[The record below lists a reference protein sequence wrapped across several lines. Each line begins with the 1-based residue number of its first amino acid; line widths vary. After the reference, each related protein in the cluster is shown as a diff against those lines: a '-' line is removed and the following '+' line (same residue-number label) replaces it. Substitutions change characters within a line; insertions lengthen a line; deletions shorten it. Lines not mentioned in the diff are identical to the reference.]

1 MNSDKRPKLKIS
13 LSWKEKVLIL
23 ISTLSIITMWLY
35 LYIMWDNLPDIV
47 PTHFGFSGVP
57 DNFGNKNSLFIIP
70 IMASIL
76 HLTLALLSK
85 IPHSFNYPVNVTDK
99 NAEALYKIGKQT
111 MLLLDMEISLL
122 FAILLCKSI
131 QTAIGNESGLGI
143 VIVPIF
149 MVIILGTVIY
159 ETIKM
164 KRFKS

>member
-1 MNSDKRPKLKIS
+1 MNNEKRPKLKIS
-13 LSWKEKVLIL
+13 FNWKEKLILL
-23 ISTLSIITMWLY
+23 ISTLPIIAMWLY
-35 LYIMWDNLPDIV
+35 LWIMWNEIPNIV

-57 DNFGNKNSLFIIP
+57 DNFGNKKSLFIIP
-70 IMASIL
+70 IIASIL

-131 QTAIGNESGLGI
+131 QVAIGNESGLGI

-159 ETIKM
+159 ETIRM